1 MKKSVI
7 TLMLAAS
14 SAFAANAATLTPMN
28 GVSLLYVNGQE
39 SESKIRSN
47 DVEPGTTQ
55 VVVRMDKKV
64 GRGSS
69 QTVYTSA
76 PYVITFDITGDEV
89 KINHPVARSKQEASA
104 AFRLPEPEWRITQD
118 GNSLFYTVE
127 KLKGREGAFPYSGL
141 SDLIADYNEQRGI
154 TFGVASAT
162 EAAGATT
169 AKAAATA
176 AATTAVV
183 ASTVPEV
190 SENPQVATANTVPS
204 NMEQLQALY
213 LKASNAE
220 RKEFRKWMIDQE

>member
-7 TLMLAAS
+7 TVLLAAS
-14 SAFAANAATLTPMN
+14 SAFAASAATLTPMN

-47 DVEPGTTQ
+47 DVESGTTQ

-69 QTVYTSA
+69 QSVYTSA
-76 PYVITFDITGDEV
+76 PYVITFNISGDEV

-118 GNSLFYTVE
+118 GNSLSYTVE
-127 KLKGREGAFPYSGL
+127 KLKGREGAFPYSGIGE
-141 SDLIADYNEQRGI
+141 LIAEYNEQRGI
-154 TFGVASAT
+154 TFGSESTSEVASAAV
-162 EAAGATT
+162 AATAT
-169 AKAAATA
+169 TA
-176 AATTAVV
+176 AATTAAV
-183 ASTVPEV
+183 ATSTPKAVEK
-190 SENPQVATANTVPS
+190 PQVVKPGAKSS
-204 NMEQLQALY
+204 NMEQLKALY
-213 LKASNAE
+213 LKASKAE

>member
-7 TLMLAAS
+7 TILLAAS
-14 SAFAANAATLTPMN
+14 SAFAASAATLTPMN

-47 DVEPGTTQ
+47 DVESGTTQ
-55 VVVRMDKKV
+55 VVIRMDKKV

-69 QTVYTSA
+69 QSVYTSA
-76 PYVITFDITGDEV
+76 PYVITFNITGDEV

-118 GNSLFYTVE
+118 GNSLSYTVE
-127 KLKGREGAFPYSGL
+127 KLKGREGAFPYSGIGE
-141 SDLIADYNEQRGI
+141 LIAEYNEQRGI
-154 TFGVASAT
+154 TFGGESASEVASAT
-162 EAAGATT
+162 AAV
-169 AKAAATA
+169 AAT
-176 AATTAVV
+176 ATTAVA
-183 ASTVPEV
+183 ASTPKVVEK
-190 SENPQVATANTVPS
+190 PQAVKGDAKSS

-213 LKASNAE
+213 LKASKTE

>member
-7 TLMLAAS
+7 TVLLAAS
-14 SAFAANAATLTPMN
+14 SAFAASAATLTPMN

-39 SESKIRSN
+39 AESKIRSN
-47 DVEPGTTQ
+47 DVESGTTQ

-69 QTVYTSA
+69 QSVYTSA
-76 PYVITFDITGDEV
+76 PYVVTFNITGDEV

-118 GNSLFYTVE
+118 GNSLSYTVE
-127 KLKGREGAFPYSGL
+127 KLKGREGAFPYSGIGE
-141 SDLIADYNEQRGI
+141 LIAEYNEKRGI
-154 TFGVASAT
+154 TFGGESTSEVASAAV
-162 EAAGATT
+162 AATATT
-169 AKAAATA
+169 AA
-176 AATTAVV
+176 
-183 ASTVPEV
+183 
-190 SENPQVATANTVPS
+190 VATSTPKAVEPSPVVKADTKSS

-213 LKASNAE
+213 LKASKAE